1 MSRDVLPKL
10 ATEATLSIL
19 DKLERKMSRR
29 RSVRAGIRFSLCI
42 LAEDMDNII
51 KIVDSLE
58 NSCLSIDGA
67 TKLVKYEIKKKQES
81 GFLGAM
87 IAPMAT
93 SLIAPMASS
102 LIQLVPSSLIKA
114 ITRKGV
120 IIAGT
125 REKGS
130 QEQEEDIIT
139 CII

>member
-1 MSRDVLPKL
+1 MPKL

-42 LAEDMDNII
+42 LTEDMDNII

-67 TKLVKYEIKKKQES
+67 TKLVKYEIKKTKKQES

>member
-42 LAEDMDNII
+42 LTEDMDNII

-67 TKLVKYEIKKKQES
+67 TKLVKYEIKKK
-81 GFLGAM
+81 
-87 IAPMAT
+87 
-93 SLIAPMASS
+93 
-102 LIQLVPSSLIKA
+102 
-114 ITRKGV
+114 TRKWISWSYDSTYGYFTDSTYGFF
-120 IIAGT
+120 IDPACAFFID
-125 REKGS
+125 KS
-130 QEQEEDIIT
+130 YN
-139 CII
+139 

>member
-1 MSRDVLPKL
+1 
-10 ATEATLSIL
+10 
-19 DKLERKMSRR
+19 
-29 RSVRAGIRFSLCI
+29 
-42 LAEDMDNII
+42 
-51 KIVDSLE
+51 
-58 NSCLSIDGA
+58 
-67 TKLVKYEIKKKQES
+67 
-81 GFLGAM
+81 M